1 MPLRLVCANQRGG
14 VAKTTT
20 TVTLARYLA
29 DMGKRVLIIDTD
41 PQGSVSVVLGLKAEG
56 RSLHNF
62 IIRKHAFRDCLVA
75 AHERI
80 DVLCSNR
87 ETVQTETILMGET
100 ARELTF
106 QSIFPGVDGAYD
118 AVLIDV
124 APSISLLQTCAMLYA
139 RQLLI
144 PVSMDPLSLQGA
156 AASFETAK
164 MLNPLFRTDIRVVGV
179 LPVMVDR
186 RLQITET
193 ILQSLRDICTKNQ
206 VPLLHAIRTDASV
219 TKASRQKQF
228 LQDYDPKCKALEDYI
243 RACADLTQDLRG
255 QLNAELE
262 ATA

>member
-1 MPLRLVCANQRGG
+1 MLKLVISNQRGG

-20 TVTLARYLA
+20 TVALARYLA
-29 DMGKRVLIIDTD
+29 DIGKRVLIIDTD

-62 IIRKHAFRDCLVA
+62 IIKNHAFKDCLVA

-80 DVLCSNR
+80 DVLPSNR
-87 ETVQTETILMGET
+87 ETVQTETILMGHT

-106 QSIFPGVDGAYD
+106 QSIFPAVDGAYD

-156 AASFETAK
+156 AASFETAR
-164 MLNPLFRTDIRVVGV
+164 MLSPLFRTDIRVIGV

-193 ILQSLRDICTKNQ
+193 VLESLKDICARNQ
-206 VPLLHAIRTDASV
+206 VPLLHAIRTDATV
-219 TKASRQKQF
+219 TKAARQKQF
-228 LQDYDPKCKALEDYI
+228 LNDYEPKSKALEDYVK
-243 RACADLTQDLRG
+243 ACEELTGNLQRELD
-255 QLNAELE
+255 AELE